1 MIDRNEYYKN
11 FSTKGLIETVQT
23 MTIRM
28 NDPRLKKQKSTAAMR
43 KQIEGLKELRTA
55 LQHKLRQMDRNT
67 QQYFPLGT
75 HVLHTPPSLYEW
87 DDFDHTEE
95 PPKNAV
101 VIAHEVDG
109 RITVKRDGEEYFT
122 KTWPQHLK
130 LRFIRDNT

>member
-1 MIDRNEYYKN
+1 MNDRIEYYRN

-23 MTIRM
+23 MAIRLS
-28 NDPRLKKQKSTAAMR
+28 DPKVKKLKSTAAMR
-43 KQIEGLKELRTA
+43 KQIEGLRELRSA
-55 LQHKLRQMDRNT
+55 LQYKLGQMDRNT
-67 QQYFPLGT
+67 QAYFPIGC

-101 VIAHEVDG
+101 VIAHEEDG
-109 RITVKRDGEEYFT
+109 RITVKREGEEYFT
-122 KTWPQHLK
+122 KTWPAHLK